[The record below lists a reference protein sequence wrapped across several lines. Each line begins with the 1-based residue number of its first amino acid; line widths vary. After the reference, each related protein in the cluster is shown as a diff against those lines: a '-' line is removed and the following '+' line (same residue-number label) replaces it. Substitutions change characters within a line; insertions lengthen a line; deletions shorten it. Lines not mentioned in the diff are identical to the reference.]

1 MGLLRFVGRSV
12 LTLIVI
18 FLILIVLLLMLIF

>member
-18 FLILIVLLLMLIF
+18 FMILIVLLLMLIF